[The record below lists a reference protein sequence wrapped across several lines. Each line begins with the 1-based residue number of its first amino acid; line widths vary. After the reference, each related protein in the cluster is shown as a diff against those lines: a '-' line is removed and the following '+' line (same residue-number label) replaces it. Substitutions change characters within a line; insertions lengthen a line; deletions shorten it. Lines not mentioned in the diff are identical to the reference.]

1 MNGKPDF
8 FKHILLNI
16 FIMRVFSLTVL
27 TLTLMTGISD
37 LHEEEGSWDSGF
49 TLTLWE
55 KMEFIILSFP
65 QKN

>member
-37 LHEEEGSWDSGF
+37 LHEEEGS
-49 TLTLWE
+49 
-55 KMEFIILSFP
+55 
-65 QKN
+65 